1 MRKNRI
7 MKQVEKYIVYK
18 KSLGFQIKIESQQLR
33 KFAEYTLER
42 GYSTSLT
49 ADMAFEWAGLKS
61 TYSRWYRARRLELIR
76 NFAKFVHTF
85 DLNTQIPPKNVFGKC
100 HGRTK
105 PYIFTKEETI
115 LLMKNASKLH
125 SPDGLRGIST
135 AAIIGLLWSTGMRP
149 QEVCHLLDSDLDIE
163 NAVITIRETKF
174 SKNRIVPLKQSVV
187 EALVAYKKKRDKYR
201 KNCDDNHL
209 FLSTNGQEMN
219 LRNLEYAMQVIRLQ
233 LPSYSG
239 KWDQRPPRLYDMRH
253 SFACYTL
260 LQWLHAGVDI
270 NNKMIYLSTYLGH
283 VKISDTYWYLSGTP
297 ELMALSSKIFE
308 DAYSKGDSC
317 HEK

>member
-7 MKQVEKYIVYK
+7 MKQVEQYIAYK

-33 KFAEYTLER
+33 KFAEYTIER

-49 ADMAFEWAGLKS
+49 TDMAFEWAGLKS

-76 NFAKFVHTF
+76 NFANFIHIF
-85 DLNTQIPPKNVFGKC
+85 DINTQIPPKNVFGKC

-115 LLMKNASKLH
+115 LLMKTASKLY
-125 SPDGLRGIST
+125 SPDGLRGISIAT
-135 AAIIGLLWSTGMRP
+135 IIGLLWSTGMRP
-149 QEVCHLLDSDLDIE
+149 QEACSLLNSDLDIE

-174 SKNRIVPLKQSVV
+174 SKNRLVPLQASVV
-187 EALVAYKKKRDKYR
+187 KALEAYKKKRDKCR
-201 KNCDDNHL
+201 KNDGDNHF
-209 FLSTNGQEMN
+209 FLSTNGRKLK

-239 KWDQRPPRLYDMRH
+239 KWDRRPPRLYDMRH

-260 LQWLHAGVDI
+260 LQWLNTGVDI

-283 VKISDTYWYLSGTP
+283 IKTADTYWYLSGTP
-297 ELMALSSKIFE
+297 ELMAQSSKIFE
-308 DAYSKGDSC
+308 DKFSKGDTC
-317 HEK
+317 HEE